1 MMIILGQMGVFGA
14 PQPVL
19 NEIYIIQALFTIL
32 VFWKHR
38 ANIGRLLSGKESKTY
53 LFKKK

>member
-1 MMIILGQMGVFGA
+1 MGVFGA